1 MTNVLS
7 DDTLFR
13 ESETCIENMNDLVG
27 LLDDAIGSEILQ
39 MAGDI
44 NINDPRVDSAA
55 VSASLKKINDVIE
68 TLGRE
73 LTAAVNDVDV
83 ALAKRL

>member
-13 ESETCIENMNDLVG
+13 ESETCIENINDLVG

-55 VSASLKKINDVIE
+55 VSASLKRINDVVE

>member
-13 ESETCIENMNDLVG
+13 ESETCIENINDLVG

-55 VSASLKKINDVIE
+55 VSASLKRINDVIE
-68 TLGRE
+68 TMGRE
-73 LTAAVNDVDV
+73 ITAAVNDVDV

>member
-7 DDTLFR
+7 DDTLSR
-13 ESETCIENMNDLVG
+13 ESETCIENINDLVG

-55 VSASLKKINDVIE
+55 VSASLKRINDVVE

-73 LTAAVNDVDV
+73 LTAAINDVDV

>member
-55 VSASLKKINDVIE
+55 VSASLKRINDVVE

>member
-7 DDTLFR
+7 NDTLFR
-13 ESETCIENMNDLVG
+13 ESETCIENINDLVG

-55 VSASLKKINDVIE
+55 VSASLKRINDVVE

>member
-7 DDTLFR
+7 DDTLSR
-13 ESETCIENMNDLVG
+13 ESETCIENLNDLVG

-55 VSASLKKINDVIE
+55 VSASLKRINDVVE
-68 TLGRE
+68 ALGRE

>member
-7 DDTLFR
+7 DDTLSR
-13 ESETCIENMNDLVG
+13 ESETCIENINDLVG

-55 VSASLKKINDVIE
+55 VSASLKRINDVIE

>member
-7 DDTLFR
+7 NDTLFR
-13 ESETCIENMNDLVG
+13 ESETCIENIDDLVG
-27 LLDDAIGSEILQ
+27 LLDDVIGSEILQ

-55 VSASLKKINDVIE
+55 VSASLKKINDVVE
-68 TLGRE
+68 TMGRE
-73 LTAAVNDVDV
+73 ITAAVNDVDV

>member
-13 ESETCIENMNDLVG
+13 ESETCIENLNDLVG

-55 VSASLKKINDVIE
+55 VSASLKRINDVVE

>member
-13 ESETCIENMNDLVG
+13 ESETCIENISDLVG

-44 NINDPRVDSAA
+44 NVNDPRVDSAA
-55 VSASLKKINDVIE
+55 VSASLKKINDVVE
-68 TLGRE
+68 TMGRE
-73 LTAAVNDVDV
+73 ITAAVNDVDV

>member
-44 NINDPRVDSAA
+44 NVNDPRVDSAA
-55 VSASLKKINDVIE
+55 VSASLKRINDVVE
-68 TLGRE
+68 ALGRE

>member
-13 ESETCIENMNDLVG
+13 ESETCIENINDLVG

-55 VSASLKKINDVIE
+55 VSASLKRINDVVE

-73 LTAAVNDVDV
+73 LTAAVNDVDM

>member
-7 DDTLFR
+7 DDTLSR
-13 ESETCIENMNDLVG
+13 ESETCIEKIDDLVG
-27 LLDDAIGSEILQ
+27 LLDDVIGSEILQ

-55 VSASLKKINDVIE
+55 VSASLKKINDVVE
-68 TLGRE
+68 TMGRE
-73 LTAAVNDVDV
+73 ITAAVNDVDV

>member
-1 MTNVLS
+1 MS
-7 DDTLFR
+7 R
-13 ESETCIENMNDLVG
+13 ESETCIEKIDDLVG
-27 LLDDAIGSEILQ
+27 LLDDVIGSEILQ

-55 VSASLKKINDVIE
+55 VSASLKKINDVVE
-68 TLGRE
+68 TMGRE
-73 LTAAVNDVDV
+73 ITAAVNDVDV

>member
-1 MTNVLS
+1 
-7 DDTLFR
+7 
-13 ESETCIENMNDLVG
+13 
-27 LLDDAIGSEILQ
+27 

-55 VSASLKKINDVIE
+55 VSASLKRINDVVE

>member
-7 DDTLFR
+7 NDTLSR
-13 ESETCIENMNDLVG
+13 ESETCIEKINDLVG
-27 LLDDAIGSEILQ
+27 LLDDIIGSEILE

-44 NINDPRVDSAA
+44 DINDPRVDSAA
-55 VSASLKKINDVIE
+55 VSASLKKINDLVE
-68 TLGRE
+68 TVGRE

>member
-7 DDTLFR
+7 NDTLSR
-13 ESETCIENMNDLVG
+13 ESETCIEKIDDLVG
-27 LLDDAIGSEILQ
+27 LLDDVIGSEILQ

-55 VSASLKKINDVIE
+55 VSASLKKINDVVE
-68 TLGRE
+68 TMGRE
-73 LTAAVNDVDV
+73 ITAAVNDVDV

>member
-1 MTNVLS
+1 M
-7 DDTLFR
+7 FR
-13 ESETCIENMNDLVG
+13 ESETCIEKIDDLVG
-27 LLDDAIGSEILQ
+27 LLDDVIGSEILQ

-55 VSASLKKINDVIE
+55 VSASLKKINDVVE
-68 TLGRE
+68 TMGRE
-73 LTAAVNDVDV
+73 ITAAVNDVDV

>member
-7 DDTLFR
+7 NDTLSR
-13 ESETCIENMNDLVG
+13 ESETCIEKIDDLVG
-27 LLDDAIGSEILQ
+27 LLDDVIGSEILQ

-55 VSASLKKINDVIE
+55 VSASLKKINDVVE

>member
-7 DDTLFR
+7 NDTLSR
-13 ESETCIENMNDLVG
+13 ESETCIEKIDDLEG
-27 LLDDAIGSEILQ
+27 LLDDVIGSEILQ

-55 VSASLKKINDVIE
+55 VSASLKKINDVVE
-68 TLGRE
+68 TMGRE
-73 LTAAVNDVDV
+73 ITAAVNDVDV

>member
-7 DDTLFR
+7 NDTLSR
-13 ESETCIENMNDLVG
+13 ESETCIEKINDLVG
-27 LLDDAIGSEILQ
+27 LLDDVIGSEILE

-44 NINDPRVDSAA
+44 DINDPRVDSAA
-55 VSASLKKINDVIE
+55 VSASLKKINDLVE
-68 TLGRE
+68 TVGQE

>member
-1 MTNVLS
+1 MTYVLS
-7 DDTLFR
+7 NDTLSR
-13 ESETCIENMNDLVG
+13 ESETCIEKIDDLVG
-27 LLDDAIGSEILQ
+27 LLDDVIGSEILQ

-55 VSASLKKINDVIE
+55 VSASLKKINDVVE
-68 TLGRE
+68 TMGRE
-73 LTAAVNDVDV
+73 ITAAVNDVDV

>member
-7 DDTLFR
+7 NDTLSR
-13 ESETCIENMNDLVG
+13 ESETCIENINDLVG

-55 VSASLKKINDVIE
+55 VSASLKRINDVIE
-68 TLGRE
+68 TMGRE
-73 LTAAVNDVDV
+73 ITAAVNDVDV

>member
-7 DDTLFR
+7 NDTLSR
-13 ESETCIENMNDLVG
+13 ESETCIEKIDDLVR
-27 LLDDAIGSEILQ
+27 LLDDVIGSEILQ

-44 NINDPRVDSAA
+44 NINDPRVDSAT
-55 VSASLKKINDVIE
+55 VSASLKKINDVVE
-68 TLGRE
+68 TMGRE
-73 LTAAVNDVDV
+73 ITAAVNDVDV

>member
-13 ESETCIENMNDLVG
+13 ESETCIENINDLVG

-55 VSASLKKINDVIE
+55 VSASLKRINDVIE

>member
-13 ESETCIENMNDLVG
+13 ESETCIENISDLVG

-44 NINDPRVDSAA
+44 NVNDPRVDSAA
-55 VSASLKKINDVIE
+55 VSASLKRINDVVE
-68 TLGRE
+68 TLSRE

>member
-7 DDTLFR
+7 DDTLSR
-13 ESETCIENMNDLVG
+13 ESETCIENINDLVG

-55 VSASLKKINDVIE
+55 VSASLKRINDVVE
-68 TLGRE
+68 ALGRE

>member
-55 VSASLKKINDVIE
+55 VSASLKRINDVIE

>member
-13 ESETCIENMNDLVG
+13 ESETCIENINDLVG

-55 VSASLKKINDVIE
+55 VSASLKKINDVVE
-68 TLGRE
+68 TMGRE
-73 LTAAVNDVDV
+73 ITAAVNDVDV

>member
-7 DDTLFR
+7 NDTLFR
-13 ESETCIENMNDLVG
+13 ESETCIENINDLVG

-44 NINDPRVDSAA
+44 DINDPRVDSAA
-55 VSASLKKINDVIE
+55 VSASLKKINDVVE
-68 TLGRE
+68 TMGRE
-73 LTAAVNDVDV
+73 ITAAVNDVDV

>member
-7 DDTLFR
+7 NDTLSR
-13 ESETCIENMNDLVG
+13 ESETCIEKMNDLVG
-27 LLDDAIGSEILQ
+27 LLDDAISSEILG

-44 NINDPRVDSAA
+44 DTNDPRVDSAA
-55 VSASLKKINDVIE
+55 VSASLKKINDLAE
-68 TLGRE
+68 TMGRE

-83 ALAKRL
+83 ALARRL

>member
-13 ESETCIENMNDLVG
+13 ESETCIENINDLVG

-44 NINDPRVDSAA
+44 NVNDPRVDSAA

>member
-7 DDTLFR
+7 NDTLFR
-13 ESETCIENMNDLVG
+13 ESETCIEKIDDLVG
-27 LLDDAIGSEILQ
+27 LLDDVIGSEILQ

-44 NINDPRVDSAA
+44 NINDPRVDSAT
-55 VSASLKKINDVIE
+55 VSASLKKINDVVE
-68 TLGRE
+68 TMGRE
-73 LTAAVNDVDV
+73 ITAAVNDVDV

>member
-7 DDTLFR
+7 NDTLSR
-13 ESETCIENMNDLVG
+13 ESETCIEKINDLVG
-27 LLDDAIGSEILQ
+27 LLDDVIGSEILE

-44 NINDPRVDSAA
+44 DINDPRVDSAA
-55 VSASLKKINDVIE
+55 VSASLKKINDLVE
-68 TLGRE
+68 TVGRE